1 MLGKFSTWILTHD
14 LTVGPSITER
24 DSNTTDQNNVT
35 LSQKQNIFDPI
46 ELKPPVF
53 TKPFTALARQT
64 SKDTAVYAY
73 DTIGIWHKFKLL
85 LGIRR
90 TRDDE
95 NNGVKKSSTTINT
108 PAFGVLYDIRPTT
121 TLFASYMEGLEAGAT
136 APANAANMNV
146 ILPSA
151 ISHQR
156 EIGIRDSYFEGL
168 SVSGSYF
175 RIQRANAVTDPIT
188 NVFENN
194 GDLEYKGV
202 ESTISYDINRSW
214 TVNAAVQWLSAVQ
227 NSPLQPLINGLVPE
241 NTPKWLGNAAV
252 TYRVARIPGLTVTA
266 GASSVSKR
274 PVNPQDQGYIPGYTL
289 YTASA
294 GYVTRIRG
302 HRAAFQVN
310 MDNIANKRYWNSV
323 QTGTYG
329 TGMDRSIKFSAKVDF

>member
-1 MLGKFSTWILTHD
+1 M
-14 LTVGPSITER
+14 
-24 DSNTTDQNNVT
+24 
-35 LSQKQNIFDPI
+35 
-46 ELKPPVF
+46 
-53 TKPFTALARQT
+53 
-64 SKDTAVYAY
+64 
-73 DTIGIWHKFKLL
+73 
-85 LGIRR
+85 
-90 TRDDE
+90 
-95 NNGVKKSSTTINT
+95 
-108 PAFGVLYDIRPTT
+108 LYDIRPTT

-274 PVNPQDQGYIPGYTL
+274 PVNPQDQGYIPG
-289 YTASA
+289 
-294 GYVTRIRG
+294 G
-302 HRAAFQVN
+302 
-310 MDNIANKRYWNSV
+310 
-323 QTGTYG
+323 
-329 TGMDRSIKFSAKVDF
+329 FSSQHGQHCQ